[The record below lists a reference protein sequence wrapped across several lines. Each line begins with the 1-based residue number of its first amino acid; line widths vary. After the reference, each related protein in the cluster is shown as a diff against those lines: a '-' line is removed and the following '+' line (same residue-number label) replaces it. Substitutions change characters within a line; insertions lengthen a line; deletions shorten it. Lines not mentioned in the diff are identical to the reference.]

1 VPVTVGERARL
12 IAAVWGRLSLSR
24 GRPTEGAENYC
35 LISMGSSCG
44 AYRILGEIVAA
55 LEAGGVSRFDAV
67 VDLRAGGSL
76 RSVFAVSD
84 LAQASVAAA
93 GVALARFMAVCG
105 GREERAVVVDRDLAS
120 AWFQLSIRPVGWELP
135 PPWDPI
141 AGDYRGVDGWV
152 RLHTN
157 AAHHR
162 RAALAVLGAPVDRS
176 AVASAVSGWT
186 VDALED
192 AVVHTGGA
200 AAAMRSLVGWGEH
213 PQGRAVAAEP
223 LLAVKRG
230 SPAASASRAW
240 PVGSDAGP
248 LSGIRVLDLTRV
260 LAGPAATR
268 TLAGWGADVL
278 RIDPPGWDEAAVV
291 PEMTL
296 GKRCARLD
304 LRTDHGMERFLELL
318 AGADVLVHGYRSD
331 ALERLGLG
339 WEARDQF
346 RRGLIDVSLD
356 AYGWSG
362 PWAARRGFDSLVQ
375 MSCGIADAGR
385 RAAGVEKPT
394 PLPVQALD
402 YATGWILAAA
412 VITGLTLRTTHGV
425 GSRWRGSLARTARL
439 LIEADPDRVDAT
451 SARGIE
457 VPEPLPE
464 LEHTGWGPARRLAP
478 PVEVAGA
485 PLRWT
490 RPAGA
495 LGSDPP
501 AW

>member
-1 VPVTVGERARL
+1 MEST
-12 IAAVWGRLSLSR
+12 
-24 GRPTEGAENYC
+24 
-35 LISMGSSCG
+35 CG
-44 AYRILGEIVAA
+44 ARRILGEIVAA
-55 LEAGGVSRFDAV
+55 LEAAGVSRFDDL

-105 GREERAVVVDRDLAS
+105 GREAGAVVVDRDLAS

-135 PPWDPI
+135 PPWDPV
-141 AGDYRGVDGWV
+141 AGDYRGADGWV

-162 RAALAVLGAPVDRS
+162 QAALAVLGALVDRS
-176 AVASAVSGWT
+176 AVASAVSGWK

-192 AVVHTGGA
+192 AVVEAGGA
-200 AAAMRSLVGWGEH
+200 AAAMRSLVDWSEH

-223 LLAVKRG
+223 LLAVEPG
-230 SPAASASRAW
+230 SPAATTSRAG
-240 PVGSDAGP
+240 PVGSAHAGP

-291 PEMTL
+291 PELTL

-304 LRTDHGMERFLELL
+304 LRTDHGRERFLELL
-318 AGADVLVHGYRSD
+318 AAADVLVHGYRSD
-331 ALERLGLG
+331 ALEHLGLG
-339 WEARDQF
+339 WEARDQY

-425 GSRWRGSLARTARL
+425 GSRWRGSLARTAQL
-439 LIEADPDRVDAT
+439 LIQADPDREDGT
-451 SARGIE
+451 STRPIE

-464 LEHTGWGPARRLAP
+464 LEHTGWGPARRLPP

-490 RPAGA
+490 RPARA

>member
-1 VPVTVGERARL
+1 VIPMRSTFA
-12 IAAVWGRLSLSR
+12 
-24 GRPTEGAENYC
+24 
-35 LISMGSSCG
+35 

-55 LEAGGVSRFDAV
+55 LEAGDVAHSDAA

-93 GVALARFMAVCG
+93 GVALARFMAVSEG
-105 GREERAVVVDRDLAS
+105 QEQGAVVVDRDLAS
-120 AWFQLSIRPVGWELP
+120 AWFQLSIRPDGWELP
-135 PPWDPI
+135 PPWDPV

-162 RAALAVLGAPVDRS
+162 RAALAVLGAPADRS

-192 AVVHTGGA
+192 AVVQAGGA
-200 AAAMRSLVGWGEH
+200 AAAMRSLVDWSEH

-223 LLAVKRG
+223 LLAVERG
-230 SPAASASRAW
+230 SPAPSAARTGPVGSDAGPVGSDAG

-278 RIDPPGWDEAAVV
+278 RIDPPEWDEPGVV

-304 LRTDHGMERFLELL
+304 LRTDRGMERFLELL

-339 WEARDQF
+339 WEARDQV
-346 RRGLIDVSLD
+346 RGGLIDVSLD

-362 PWAARRGFDSLVQ
+362 PWSARRGFDSLVQ

-402 YATGWILAAA
+402 HATGWILAAA
-412 VITGLTLRTTHGV
+412 VIAGLTLRTTHGV
-425 GSRWRGSLARTARL
+425 GSRWRGSLARTAQL
-439 LIEADPDRVDAT
+439 LIQADPNRVEET
-451 SARGIE
+451 GGREIQ

-464 LEHTGWGPARRLAP
+464 LEQTGWGPARRLAP
-478 PVEVAGA
+478 PIEVAGA

-490 RPAGA
+490 RPARA

>member
-1 VPVTVGERARL
+1 MEYGVD
-12 IAAVWGRLSLSR
+12 
-24 GRPTEGAENYC
+24 
-35 LISMGSSCG
+35 CG
-44 AYRILGEIVAA
+44 AHRILGEIVAA
-55 LEAGGVSRFDAV
+55 LEAVGVCRFDAL

-93 GVALARFMAVCG
+93 GVALARFAAVCG
-105 GREERAVVVDRDLAS
+105 GREAGAVVVDRDLAS

-135 PPWDPI
+135 PPWDPV

-162 RAALAVLGAPVDRS
+162 QAALAVLGAPVDRS
-176 AVASAVSGWT
+176 AVASAVSGWR

-192 AVVHTGGA
+192 AVVKAGGA
-200 AAAMRSLVGWGEH
+200 AAAMRSLVDWSEH

-223 LLAVKRG
+223 LLVFEAG
-230 SPAASASRAW
+230 SPAATALRAG
-240 PVGSDAGP
+240 PVGSPDAGP

-304 LRTDHGMERFLELL
+304 LRTDHGRERFLALL

-331 ALERLGLG
+331 ALELLGLG
-339 WEARDQF
+339 WEARDQY

-362 PWAARRGFDSLVQ
+362 PWATRRGFDSLVQ

-385 RAAGVEKPT
+385 RAASVETPT

-402 YATGWILAAA
+402 HATGWILAAA

-425 GSRWRGSLARTARL
+425 GSRWRGSLARTAQL
-439 LIEADPDRVDAT
+439 LIEADPDRVDGT
-451 SARGIE
+451 SARPIK

-478 PVEVAGA
+478 PLEVAGA

-490 RPAGA
+490 RPARP